1 MKKLIIILILLL
13 SNNAFAQK
21 KIYNKEQDKRI
32 DKTLND
38 VTFNKDYNQYIEVRM
53 KNKTK
58 VVVACQAAP
67 LLLEIKDLDLVK
79 VSKDALAKY
88 KELKDSK
95 TELDAVKVIYTE
107 NMNTE
112 ITWPNPNK
120 KTLEI
125 KPSINQNKKY
135 GLMLNDEILQIK
147 SQKDTL
153 ELRFLY
159 AQLPYKYLEKVNTK
173 KLEKGELMLKI
184 SYILNDINDLDS
196 LDLDKIKSDIDRHIE
211 SVTRFGSKDQL
222 LKHPELSIASAS
234 NLETNAMH
242 LISEHKQNNHELS
255 IDGTLG
261 ISLIR
266 DKVAPEL
273 NLNFMIRNNSKFGY
287 GIGIN
292 QLYFWQKAS
301 EDRNYFLQPQNFVS
315 VFFNIYSIQK
325 TETRT
330 LSYFKYR
337 IELGYLI
344 AQRSTYFLNN
354 TFKLGM
360 SMPLSKKISLQPQLF
375 FNGFFIHNPTPSLKL
390 QIGI

>member
-13 SNNAFAQK
+13 SFNAFAQK
-21 KIYNKEQDKRI
+21 KIYNKELDKRI

-38 VTFNKDYNQYIEVRM
+38 VTFNKDYNQHIEVRM

-95 TELDAVKVIYTE
+95 TEHDAVKVIYTE

-135 GLMLNDEILQIK
+135 GLMLNDEIVQIK

-159 AQLPYKYLEKVNTK
+159 AQLPYKYLEKVNTR

-196 LDLDKIKSDIDRHIE
+196 LDLEKIKSDIERHIE

-273 NLNFMIRNNSKFGY
+273 NLNFMIRQNPKYGY
-287 GIGIN
+287 GMGVN
-292 QLYFWQKAS
+292 QLYFWQEATEAK
-301 EDRNYFLQPQNFVS
+301 NYKLRPQNFIHI
-315 VFFNIYSIQK
+315 FFNFFSTQK

-330 LSYFKYR
+330 KSYFKYGV
-337 IELGYLI
+337 ELGYLTNKNSI
-344 AQRSTYFLNN
+344 YFQKN
-354 TFKLGM
+354 TLKLGIT
-360 SMPLSKKISLQPQLF
+360 MPISKKISLQPQIY
-375 FNGFFIHNPTPSLKL
+375 FNGFFKNSSPALKL
-390 QIGI
+390 QIGL